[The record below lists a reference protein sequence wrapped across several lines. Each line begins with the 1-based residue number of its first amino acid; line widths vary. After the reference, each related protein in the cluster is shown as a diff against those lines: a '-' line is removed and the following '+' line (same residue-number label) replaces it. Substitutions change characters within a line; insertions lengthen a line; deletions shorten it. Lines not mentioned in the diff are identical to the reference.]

1 MLYPSC
7 APVET
12 KCHPCWGPGVQQ
24 HHVSVGAQ
32 PQDPAQPYLLGKE
45 HQSQDTAARVLLWVS
60 PLLSPIAAVRLRD
73 VGKTLQ
79 VSLLLFSSCKM
90 VIITLTFS
98 IKCLTNAIQQ
108 LSIIMI
114 MYKTIHYSLWMLE
127 KKGIMAG
134 VHINTV

>member
-1 MLYPSC
+1 MLYLSC

-32 PQDPAQPYLLGKE
+32 PQDPMQPHLLGKE
-45 HQSQDTAARVLLWVS
+45 HQSQDTAARALLWVF

-79 VSLLLFSSCKM
+79 VSLLLFPAAK
-90 VIITLTFS
+90 
-98 IKCLTNAIQQ
+98 
-108 LSIIMI
+108 
-114 MYKTIHYSLWMLE
+114 W
-127 KKGIMAG
+127 
-134 VHINTV
+134 

>member
-1 MLYPSC
+1 M
-7 APVET
+7 
-12 KCHPCWGPGVQQ
+12 
-24 HHVSVGAQ
+24 
-32 PQDPAQPYLLGKE
+32 
-45 HQSQDTAARVLLWVS
+45 AARALLWVS